1 MILLTEVRSEERR
14 VGKEWFKARLVDR
27 FGPVPKETEELLRI
41 VALRRLGARIGVER
55 IFLKAGNMTLF
66 FIADND
72 SPYFQSEMFGRVINY
87 MMRYTKRCDL
97 REKKGKRSMVIK
109 QIPSVEEA
117 ITILQ
122 EIVATPAD

>member
-1 MILLTEVRSEERR
+1 
-14 VGKEWFKARLVDR
+14 
-27 FGPVPKETEELLRI
+27 
-41 VALRRLGARIGVER
+41 
-55 IFLKAGNMTLF
+55 MTLF